1 MVKQQMDINPLL
13 ELSYEWEMTDIDK
26 EERILYSKNFVHQKT
41 TLFRAGMKMAATHL
55 PSNPAILF
63 LMTTNLQK
71 MGLRVQAVSYI
82 AHNFRSW
89 KQSRWKKKDLTMTSR
104 NKINNDE
111 DENGA
116 AGLQFSSLAS
126 WITIKFNK

>member
-1 MVKQQMDINPLL
+1 
-13 ELSYEWEMTDIDK
+13 
-26 EERILYSKNFVHQKT
+26 
-41 TLFRAGMKMAATHL
+41 
-55 PSNPAILF
+55 
-63 LMTTNLQK
+63 MTTNLQK

-126 WITIKFNK
+126 WITTAFIKQMAFSVSSSGPPLQTSQKEQISN